1 MTPNPKN
8 KAQASVEFLVVV
20 SMLLILLGVAGMGLY
35 KMYTEYVD
43 LSLEM
48 MGRDITLRTA
58 ENINQLVIVGDG
70 YQKNFYLNT
79 RYPGDEFNIT
89 ISKTDQ
95 GVFVENERRWSLP
108 LLTNK
113 VYCCNLS
120 CGTDGENMTV
130 RLNTTQM
137 VRMVNYQNM
146 IFIGQKCPAFDE
158 FPKSY
163 NYTNSTP
170 VIGVNPLV
178 PTSEVVVGAKFI
190 QTGNPI
196 NPGTANI
203 SINGIDVTEHATV
216 TSENISF
223 ELNTSCIPASL
234 NLAAGVRI
242 YSILVSVNDT
252 LNLSQKDFFKIIV
265 NSTL

>member
-1 MTPNPKN
+1 MSTKPSNLG
-8 KAQASVEFLVVV
+8 QASVEFLVVV

-35 KMYTEYVD
+35 KMYVEYVD

-48 MGRDITLRTA
+48 MGRDITLRMA

-79 RYPGDEFNIT
+79 RYIGDEFNIT
-89 ISKTDQ
+89 ISKTGQ
-95 GVFVENERRWSLP
+95 GVFVENDRRWTLP

-120 CGTDGENMTV
+120 CSTDGENMTM

-137 VRMVNYQNM
+137 VQMVNHQNM
-146 IFIGQKCPAFDE
+146 IFIGSKCPEFDE
-158 FPKSY
+158 FPKSN

-170 VIGVNPLV
+170 VIRVV
-178 PTSEVVVGAKFI
+178 PPVDGLDKVIVGAKYI

-196 NPGTANI
+196 DWGAAKI
-203 SINGIDVTEHATV
+203 SINGTDVTSRANK
-216 TSENISF
+216 SSGNISV
-223 ELNTSCIPASL
+223 ELNTTNTPPL
-234 NLAAGVRI
+234 NLHSGVTI
-242 YSILVSVNDT
+242 YSVLVTINDT
-252 LNLSQKDFFKIIV
+252 SNLTQKDFFKIIV
-265 NSTL
+265 NAS